1 MIHGQ
6 KDAYIGPDI
15 AHALFRHGREP
26 KEMWLVPGAKHNR
39 CRECQPEDYAARVTS
54 FLHRF
59 GPRQAIE
66 STVAETPAGRHEFTE
81 KPGFSLEPV
90 NLLTRRPLRSRA
102 EVRPLAT

>member
-15 AHALFRHGREP
+15 AQALFDHGGEP

-39 CRECQPEDYAARVTS
+39 CRECEPEDYAARVTS

-66 STVAETPAGRHEFTE
+66 SAVAEVPAPAGRHEFAS

-90 NLLTRRPLRSRA
+90 NLLTK
-102 EVRPLAT
+102 ATASVSS